1 MGFLDKTL
9 KTLKPKGKKDEEKEA
24 EKKAPIVK
32 VDSKNEDKA
41 KDENKKVEKESKKE
55 VKKETKKELK
65 ENTKDAY
72 KILIKPLV
80 SEKASEAS
88 KLNQYIFVV
97 NKKANKP
104 EVKKAIEAVY
114 GIKPIKVNII
124 NTQGKKVR
132 FGRFSGK
139 RKDWKKAIVTL
150 PKGKSIQIYEGI

>member
-9 KTLKPKGKKDEEKEA
+9 KTLKPKGKEKEA
-24 EKKAPIVK
+24 EKEAPVVK
-32 VDSKNEDKA
+32 IDPKNDGKIKDEDK
-41 KDENKKVEKESKKE
+41 KPEKKESKKE
-55 VKKETKKELK
+55 VKKEPKKDLK

-72 KILIKPLV
+72 KILIKPLI

-88 KLNQYIFVV
+88 KLNQYIFIVS
-97 NKKANKP
+97 KKANKP
-104 EVKKAIEAVY
+104 EVKKAVEAVY

-132 FGRFSGK
+132 FGRSFGK
-139 RKDWKKAIVTL
+139 KKDWKKAIVTL